1 MKNQTIIN
9 FTKERLKILLT
20 ECTDG
25 QQLLFKRMYSNGNL
39 NLSIYDTVDQM
50 DDNRLEWALSQVE
63 RTIEK
68 NNSK

>member
-1 MKNQTIIN
+1 MKNKTMIN
-9 FTKERLKILLT
+9 FAKERLKNLLT

-39 NLSIYDTVDQM
+39 SLSIYDTVDQM
-50 DDNRLEWALSQVE
+50 DDHRLDWALSQVE

>member
-1 MKNQTIIN
+1 MKNKTMIN
-9 FTKERLKILLT
+9 FAKERLKNLLT

-39 NLSIYDTVDQM
+39 SLSIYDTVDQM
-50 DDNRLEWALSQVE
+50 DDHRLDWVLSQVE